1 MKRWLWLAP
10 ALAAAA
16 LAQTNSA
23 PAREGAYWV
32 DTVSGSVPAED
43 SLRVAML
50 GAVRVQ
56 GDGAGSVVT
65 YSLKRRAKA
74 GDLASAQRLLGT
86 VVVRSHAKAGW
97 TFLEVEAADPRR
109 ASADLQ
115 LHVPRSLK
123 ETAVVS
129 SGGAIQ
135 VAGLDGSVTAETAG
149 GAVGVESV
157 AGAVVVRTGGGAVR
171 LVRIGGKVECFS
183 GGGAILAEFV
193 AGEVHLKSRG
203 GAITIRNVKAPVVAR
218 TLGGNVVVERAAG
231 EVQVSAGAG
240 LIDIVEAGGPVMA
253 ETGAGSISVRAASN
267 VRCESAAGTIQ
278 LQAISGGL
286 HATTKL
292 GSIMASFGGAKA
304 LQESALAT
312 AMGDITVLI
321 PSNLA
326 VTVEAINRSPG
337 GRRIVSDFAEVRPR
351 LEQGA
356 AGTAAQGAING
367 GGPRLQLTASGG
379 MIYLRRQK

>member
-267 VRCESAAGTIQ
+267 VRCES
-278 LQAISGGL
+278 
-286 HATTKL
+286 
-292 GSIMASFGGAKA
+292 
-304 LQESALAT
+304 
-312 AMGDITVLI
+312 
-321 PSNLA
+321 
-326 VTVEAINRSPG
+326 
-337 GRRIVSDFAEVRPR
+337 
-351 LEQGA
+351 
-356 AGTAAQGAING
+356 
-367 GGPRLQLTASGG
+367 
-379 MIYLRRQK
+379 